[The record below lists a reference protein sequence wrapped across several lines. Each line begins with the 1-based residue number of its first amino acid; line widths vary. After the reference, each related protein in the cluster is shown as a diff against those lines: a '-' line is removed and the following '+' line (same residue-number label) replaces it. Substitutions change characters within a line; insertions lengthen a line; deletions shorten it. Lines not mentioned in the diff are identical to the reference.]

1 MTIKD
6 TDDLKNELMS
16 APDLGRF
23 LSENEDVFNHKN
35 FSEILQDL
43 FDKKKISKATLAR
56 KAGISN
62 VYLYQIFSGE
72 RNPSRNR
79 ILCLCFGLS
88 ATLEETQELLKH
100 SGYAQLYVKD
110 KRDAIITYGLVH
122 SLELDEVNDRLFSE
136 KEETLC

>member
-1 MTIKD
+1 MTTKD
-6 TDDLKNELMS
+6 TNDLQNELMS

-23 LSENEDVFNHKN
+23 LSENEDKFNHKN
-35 FSEILQDL
+35 FPEMLQDL
-43 FDKKKISKATLAR
+43 FKRKKISKATLAR

-88 ATLEETQELLKH
+88 ATLEETQDLLKH

-110 KRDAIITYGLVH
+110 KRDAIIIYGLVH
-122 SLELDEVNDRLFSE
+122 SLELDEVNDRLFGE

>member
-1 MTIKD
+1 MTTKD
-6 TDDLKNELMS
+6 TNDLQNELMS

-23 LSENEDVFNHKN
+23 LSENEDKFNHKN
-35 FSEILQDL
+35 FPEMLQGL
-43 FDKKKISKATLAR
+43 FEKKKISKATLAR

-88 ATLEETQELLKH
+88 ATLEETQDLLKH

-110 KRDAIITYGLVH
+110 KRDAIIIYGLVH